1 MKGGNSH
8 DAIGHHMALQG
19 RFVFDTRD
27 PLVAD
32 WRTWTPDES
41 RRVVQHP
48 ELGAVEAWNDVAQDP
63 ATGVV
68 TYWTHYRVQ
77 ATGQHLSA
85 ESRIAFPAK
94 TELETLIAEAG
105 LQVEQWHGDW
115 HGASYADTMPEIIPV
130 GRLG

>member
-1 MKGGNSH
+1 VKGGNSH

-19 RFVFDTRD
+19 RFVFDTRN

-41 RRVVQHP
+41 RRVVRHP
-48 ELGAVEAWNDVAQDP
+48 DFGAVEAWNDVAQDA

-77 ATGQHLSA
+77 ATGKHLSA
-85 ESRIAFPAK
+85 ESKIAFPSKA
-94 TELETLIAEAG
+94 ELERQIADAG
-105 LQVEQWHGDW
+105 LQVEQWFGDW
-115 HGASYADTMPEIIPV
+115 HGATYGDAMPEIIPV
-130 GRLG
+130 GMAV